1 MSELANGSVTLLCW
15 ASILF
20 WPPPTKAAL
29 RFLSILS
36 LTERLLTEYQ
46 RQSRRWVVCGIA
58 AATVPCFTGEKARKD
73 TLSPFRNPLL
83 PRATLKAAIIALRV
97 LSTAL
102 TRHRKVGA
110 NREWGARFSQPIG
123 KEEIFDKRKGR
134 GKNQVSS
141 TSSRPWKSMTGVY
154 FVLSFALR
162 KSPLAR
168 LCSLTVTLNVVKTT
182 IT

>member
-58 AATVPCFTGEKARKD
+58 AATVPCFAGAKALKD
-73 TLSPFRNPLL
+73 SLSPCRNPLQ
-83 PRATLKAAIIALRV
+83 PRATLNAAIIALRV
-97 LSTAL
+97 FSTAL
-102 TRHRKVGA
+102 TRHRKVKA
-110 NREWGARFSQPIG
+110 NREWGARFSNQSEK
-123 KEEIFDKRKGR
+123 KE
-134 GKNQVSS
+134 
-141 TSSRPWKSMTGVY
+141 
-154 FVLSFALR
+154 
-162 KSPLAR
+162 
-168 LCSLTVTLNVVKTT
+168 SLTNKRGGTRNKFPRLHRDPESLWWGLFCPEFCLKKVHLSLT
-182 IT
+182 I